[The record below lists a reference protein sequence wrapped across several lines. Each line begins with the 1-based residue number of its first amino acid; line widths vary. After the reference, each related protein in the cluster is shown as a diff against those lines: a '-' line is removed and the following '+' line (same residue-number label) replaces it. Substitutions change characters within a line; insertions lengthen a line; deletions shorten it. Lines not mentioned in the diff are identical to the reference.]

1 MIKRLPVY
9 RSLLIASL
17 ILTLVGSTGLAIIM
31 TATLPTVGPRWLFF
45 FFISAAATGICL
57 PFVWYLHRRFS
68 RTPDASPQTLLRQGL
83 WSGFFLT
90 LCTWLQINRSLNLAV
105 IFLIIVAI
113 ASVEWL
119 LQLVRRP
126 RRKLP

>member
-17 ILTLVGSTGLAIIM
+17 ILAFLGSAGLVLVM
-31 TATLPTVGPRWLFF
+31 TTTLPTVGPRWLFF
-45 FFISAAATGICL
+45 FFLSAAATGICL
-57 PFVWYLHRRFS
+57 PFIWYLHRRFS
-68 RTPDASPQTLLRQGL
+68 RGPDATPQTMLRQGL
-83 WSGFFLT
+83 WSGFFIT
-90 LCTWLQINRSLNLAV
+90 MCVWLQINRSLNLAV
-105 IFLIIVAI
+105 IFLMIVAI
-113 ASVEWL
+113 AAVEWL